1 MPKQEKL
8 FENKIKNFL
17 KEKGVWYVKF
27 WGGLYTRS
35 GIP

>member
-1 MPKQEKL
+1 MGEEKN
-8 FENKIKNFL
+8 FENRIKLWL
-17 KEKGVWYVKF
+17 KSKGIWYVKF